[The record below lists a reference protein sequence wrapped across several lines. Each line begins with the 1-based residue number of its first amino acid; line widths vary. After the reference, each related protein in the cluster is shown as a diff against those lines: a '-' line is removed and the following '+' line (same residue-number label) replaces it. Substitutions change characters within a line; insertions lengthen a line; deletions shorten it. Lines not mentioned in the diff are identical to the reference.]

1 MENEKDAKG
10 TVALMDQKHE
20 MVLIGF
26 FYKGFLAVKVESSY

>member
-10 TVALMDQKHE
+10 IVALMDQKRE

-26 FYKGFLAVKVESSY
+26 FFKGFLAVKVGSSY